1 MSLPQEQTD
10 ARSSQGEAAD
20 GAAPAYRV
28 ILQLPLRVRRLSRS
42 ARRSSRVD
50 RCGPH
55 VGPRVDRPRLGLL
68 AARSAALLRRC
79 CCRLC
84 GPALCG
90 RWQSRLARARARRGA
105 SARAHA
111 IALDRRVPPATAHGT
126 GGLWSAACAIV
137 ARGGGRLSGETLNVG
152 HLGSVWSPGCGLR
165 AHMTA

>member
-55 VGPRVDRPRLGLL
+55 VGPRVDRPRLGSL
-68 AARSAALLRRC
+68 AARSAALLPLLLPPLRPRPLWPLAEPPSS
-79 CCRLC
+79 R
-84 GPALCG
+84 
-90 RWQSRLARARARRGA
+90 QSASRSFGARPCDRARPACAAGDGAWHGRVVERGMCDCRARGA
-105 SARAHA
+105 
-111 IALDRRVPPATAHGT
+111 
-126 GGLWSAACAIV
+126 
-137 ARGGGRLSGETLNVG
+137 RLSGETLDVG

>member
-1 MSLPQEQTD
+1 MRDFRKAKPQTARRQRIESYYNYLCEFGVSRGRRGAPAASIDAGLTWARVWTGLGS
-10 ARSSQGEAAD
+10 ARSRLA
-20 GAAPAYRV
+20 R
-28 ILQLPLRVRRLSRS
+28 PLF
-42 ARRSSRVD
+42 
-50 RCGPH
+50 C
-55 VGPRVDRPRLGLL
+55 
-68 AARSAALLRRC
+68 RC

-137 ARGGGRLSGETLNVG
+137 ARGGG
-152 HLGSVWSPGCGLR
+152 
-165 AHMTA
+165 A